1 MAAFQKLAEHLVAEM
16 PVTKLQE
23 VLASQSRIHPDT
35 GMVCGGGCGP
45 TGGSNTGGLCG
56 LSCKPQVRAQYVI
69 DPTGHLGLTTKDIT
83 EIHNNLP
90 KLRQAVVQQVEAH
103 LSQLR

>member
-23 VLASQSRIHPDT
+23 VLASQSKIHGNYD
-35 GMVCGGGCGP
+35 GIVCGGGCGNP
-45 TGGSNTGGLCG
+45 DGGICG
-56 LSCKPQVRAQYVI
+56 CKCKPQVRAQYVI

-90 KLRQAVVQQVEAH
+90 KLRQAVVHQVEAH